1 MLCTFCTCALHTVFF
16 KYFSWL
22 LKTLKHLYLLREGV
36 VHISCVLWAL
46 LTWWSLT
53 LWLTLIKWVLQ
64 PPKKQRIIRTNRVV
78 FHYVLFYKC
87 VCTCNLMLDRMMRR
101 VILLSEAELRSLSK
115 FLFMRY
121 CLNAVWIVF
130 AARRDTNGP
139 PYFLSSISTYQAVR
153 SRNQS
158 EREEQKRSLH
168 LQETGNKTVE
178 TFSEPL
184 WCSCYDVCSFVFLVS
199 KPKII
204 TLLGTSDGS

>member
-1 MLCTFCTCALHTVFF
+1 MCFIMCFF
-16 KYFSWL
+16 
-22 LKTLKHLYLLREGV
+22 TGV
-36 VHISCVLWAL
+36 CES
-46 LTWWSLT
+46 
-53 LWLTLIKWVLQ
+53 
-64 PPKKQRIIRTNRVV
+64 
-78 FHYVLFYKC
+78 
-87 VCTCNLMLDRMMRR
+87 VCTCILMLDRMMRR

-153 SRNQS
+153 SRNQT

-168 LQETGNKTVE
+168 LQETKQQKLSANLCDVA
-178 TFSEPL
+178 
-184 WCSCYDVCSFVFLVS
+184 CYDVCSFVFLVS

-204 TLLGTSDGS
+204 TPLGTSDGS